1 VWLHKERAGTHRGA
15 RGLRALRLSERRL
28 GMRKNAFE
36 AKHQNIPASRR
47 ECHSRHRWLRSP
59 FDANEETGQPYYL
72 GQSTTK
78 GKEVLWPWLCAD
90 SPGRRPRRENP

>member
-1 VWLHKERAGTHRGA
+1 MWLHKERAGTHRGA

-59 FDANEETGQPYYL
+59 FDANEETGQPYYQRQRGAVAL
-72 GQSTTK
+72 AVCGLS
-78 GKEVLWPWLCAD
+78 
-90 SPGRRPRRENP
+90 R